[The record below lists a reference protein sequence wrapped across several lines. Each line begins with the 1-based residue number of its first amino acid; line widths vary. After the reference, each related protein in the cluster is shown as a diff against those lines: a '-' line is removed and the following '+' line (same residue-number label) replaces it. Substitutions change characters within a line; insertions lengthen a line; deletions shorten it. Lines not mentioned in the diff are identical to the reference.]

1 MIIQG
6 DRIKIEN
13 MLYFP
18 YFILH
23 FACGM
28 FIIINTRGTLISAGE
43 RELRKELGG
52 LNVDIAKKLR
62 EIRILRNLT
71 QHQVATLT
79 GIGYKTINNYE
90 NGASKPD
97 IDKLSKLCQIY
108 DVSADYFLD
117 AAYNDQNEYN
127 FYLTLKEQQHIKK
140 YRSLDKQS
148 RKVIDIL
155 MEVELRRGS
164 NSTVEVKKNQISFQE
179 TDKEIKFYLN
189 SDSEDEPL

>member
-1 MIIQG
+1 M
-6 DRIKIEN
+6 
-13 MLYFP
+13 
-18 YFILH
+18 
-23 FACGM
+23 
-28 FIIINTRGTLISAGE
+28 
-43 RELRKELGG
+43 
-52 LNVDIAKKLR
+52 
-62 EIRILRNLT
+62 T

-140 YRSLDKQS
+140 YRSLDRQS

-164 NSTVEVKKNQISFQE
+164 GSTVEVKKNQISFQE